1 MNTGARITDVSIE
14 LLLSTPVGAKM
25 GSALSMFDRLQEYAE
40 AAAYKGDA
48 EANSKKAATIAVFA
62 ILKKMQGGTSL
73 SGFTQDDWEEV
84 LAAIG
89 DYVLLMPDS
98 EYSVFVFVMYEN
110 CIRKSLQ
117 GLVGHASQEGCEAI
131 EALADEL
138 RAQEESFHSGAISES
153 AYIEECLWISL
164 EAMFKLLSASILP
177 HIKDDSMREFSGA
190 LADCAFEYGRLM
202 LYRREQALLEE
213 YIEAQYE
220 LDRELE
226 DKLALY
232 LEDLE
237 RENARF
243 IELLDHAFEADYR
256 DSFLRSAML
265 ARLAGVEESEI
276 LNTTEDVDVFFLN

>member
-14 LLLSTPVGAKM
+14 LLLSTPVGMKL
-25 GSALSMFDRLQEYAE
+25 GSALSMLDRLQEYAE
-40 AAAYKGDA
+40 AAAYKADA
-48 EANSKKAATIAVFA
+48 EANSKKAATIATFA
-62 ILKKMQGGTSL
+62 ILKKMQGGTSP
-73 SGFTQDDWEEV
+73 SGFTQDDWKEV

-98 EYSVFVFVMYEN
+98 EYSVFVFEMYEN

-117 GLVGHASQEGCEAI
+117 SLVGHASPEECEAI

-138 RAQEESFHSGAISES
+138 RTQEEAFHSGEISEP

-190 LADCAFEYGRLM
+190 LADFAFEYGRLM
-202 LYRREQALLEE
+202 LYRKEQALLEE

-226 DKLALY
+226 VKLALY
-232 LEDLE
+232 LENLE

-243 IELLDHAFEADYR
+243 IELLDHAFEPDYR

-276 LNTTEDVDVFFLN
+276 LNTAEDVDDFFLN